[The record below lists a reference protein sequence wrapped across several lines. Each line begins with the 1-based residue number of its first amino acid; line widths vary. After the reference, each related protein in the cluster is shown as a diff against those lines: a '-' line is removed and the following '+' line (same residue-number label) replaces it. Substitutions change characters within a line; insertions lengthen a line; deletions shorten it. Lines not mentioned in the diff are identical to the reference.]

1 MCQLYLSQLLVKSAA
16 VLIVT
21 LIFFVPL
28 MVFLVV
34 LFMIHEFYEMMRTR
48 VELLVE
54 DNLEVFNFV
63 LENSFQSIEIFE
75 HFETDLRISK
85 CSNN

>member
-1 MCQLYLSQLLVKSAA
+1 
-16 VLIVT
+16 
-21 LIFFVPL
+21 
-28 MVFLVV
+28 MVILEV
-34 LFMIHEFYEMMRTR
+34 LFMIHELYEIMRTL

-54 DNLEVFNFV
+54 GNLEVFNFV

>member
-1 MCQLYLSQLLVKSAA
+1 
-16 VLIVT
+16 
-21 LIFFVPL
+21 
-28 MVFLVV
+28 
-34 LFMIHEFYEMMRTR
+34 MIHELYEIMRTL

-54 DNLEVFNFV
+54 GNLEVFNFV

>member
-1 MCQLYLSQLLVKSAA
+1 
-16 VLIVT
+16 
-21 LIFFVPL
+21 
-28 MVFLVV
+28 
-34 LFMIHEFYEMMRTR
+34 MIHELYEMMRTR